1 MAVSGVFSSCDTLAV
16 KSCLLFAA
24 ASTPS
29 CCILIAFM
37 NGTSSLYSVFFWMTD
52 ACSRLPASV
61 SIGFMSFLV
70 RLLARTTHI
79 PTMITVT
86 ISMAGILLANM
97 FQILLAAI
105 ETRSTVPSLSFM
117 A

>member
-1 MAVSGVFSSCDTLAV
+1 
-16 KSCLLFAA
+16 
-24 ASTPS
+24 
-29 CCILIAFM
+29 
-37 NGTSSLYSVFFWMTD
+37 MTE

-70 RLLARTTHI
+70 RLFASTTHI

-86 ISMAGILLANM
+86 ISMAGILLANI
-97 FQILLAAI
+97 FQILLLYAI

>member
-1 MAVSGVFSSCDTLAV
+1 
-16 KSCLLFAA
+16 
-24 ASTPS
+24 
-29 CCILIAFM
+29 
-37 NGTSSLYSVFFWMTD
+37 MTE

-70 RLLARTTHI
+70 RLFARSTHI